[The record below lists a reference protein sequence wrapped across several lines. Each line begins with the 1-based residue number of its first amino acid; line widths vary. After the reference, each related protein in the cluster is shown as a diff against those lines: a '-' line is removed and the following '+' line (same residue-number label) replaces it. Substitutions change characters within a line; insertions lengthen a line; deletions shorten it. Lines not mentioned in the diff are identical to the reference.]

1 LLRRKFKKVSSLRI
15 KPTSSSSGVMRVG
28 NLEQQNHVMEKK
40 KFKPLVAHHEA
51 HDSTSVPR
59 NDFLKT

>member
-40 KFKPLVAHHEA
+40 NLCHLSRATKHTIPQAFHEMI
-51 HDSTSVPR
+51 
-59 NDFLKT
+59 F

>member
-40 KFKPLVAHHEA
+40 KLSLLSRITKHTIPQAFHEMI
-51 HDSTSVPR
+51 
-59 NDFLKT
+59 F